1 MTPTQQIISAIK
13 LAEKNNTQ
21 LTTEDTIA
29 VFRAVKNMSAY
40 KELIDKTLYLLLLV
54 EKKLPNT
61 PTLSTRE
68 TQIFNLIGIGFNSKE
83 IATILNNS
91 SATVATHR
99 KNIIKKLGLTGS
111 GKLKETAFQYTQK
124 NI

>member
-29 VFRAVKNMSAY
+29 VFRAVKNMSAN

-68 TQIFNLIGIGFNSKE
+68 TQIFNLI
-83 IATILNNS
+83 LNIS